1 MSTHISWTYIVL
13 SWASDTSRKANLQE
27 ELAATVI
34 RGSQLRYSPL
44 NIVLADSR
52 NLSAE
57 FYSIVK
63 AVRADLCGSRPVERL
78 EYSAGIWIEPI
89 RLCDDSSSRYIWSA
103 DPDRRHEQ

>member
-1 MSTHISWTYIVL
+1 MEKFRPSRGVRKLLSTHISWTYIVL
-13 SWASDTSRKANLQE
+13 SWAIDTSRKANLQQ

-57 FYSIVK
+57 FIP
-63 AVRADLCGSRPVERL
+63 LCKLFVLICVDQGRL
-78 EYSAGIWIEPI
+78 KGLNILPEFG
-89 RLCDDSSSRYIWSA
+89 
-103 DPDRRHEQ
+103 

>member
-1 MSTHISWTYIVL
+1 MSTHISWAYIIL
-13 SWASDTSRKANLQE
+13 SWTSDTSRKANLQQ

-44 NIVLADSR
+44 IIVLADSR

-63 AVRADLCGSRPVERL
+63 AVRADLRGSRPVERL
-78 EYSAGIWIEPI
+78 EYTAGIWIEPI

-103 DPDRRHEQ
+103 DPDGRHEQ